1 MLVPACAPGL
11 APVTATQRQL
21 LPELVLEP
29 VPALG
34 LVPALEQVL
43 ELELREMTPPLLL
56 LLAVW
61 LCC

>member
-11 APVTATQRQL
+11 APVTATQRQQ
-21 LPELVLEP
+21 LPELG
-29 VPALG
+29 LG